1 VSSDSKVRPEYAT
14 RSSELSNRGTSGGKF
29 ITLEGGEGAGKS
41 TQQKLLVAA
50 LTRAGKE
57 AIATREPG
65 GAKGADEI
73 RALLLNGAAER
84 WDPISEALLM
94 VAARRRHLLE
104 TVWPALD
111 AGKFVVSDR
120 FADSTM
126 AYQGY
131 GGGLDRARL
140 AELHRLVAEDFAP
153 DLTLIFD
160 VPVETGLVRAAKR
173 HGGEA
178 RFEGKGRDYHERVRQ
193 GFLAIAKAEPKRCVV
208 IDASRDIEA
217 VSAATLQAVRERLA
231 ILA

>member
-1 VSSDSKVRPEYAT
+1 
-14 RSSELSNRGTSGGKF
+14 
-29 ITLEGGEGAGKS
+29 
-41 TQQKLLVAA
+41 VAA
-50 LTRAGKE
+50 LIRAGKD

-73 RALLLNGAAER
+73 RALLVNGATDR
-84 WDPISEALLM
+84 WDPVSEALLM
-94 VAARRRHLLE
+94 VAARRQHLLE

-131 GGGLDRARL
+131 AGGLDRTRL
-140 AELHRLVAEDFAP
+140 AELHRFIAEDFTP

-160 VPVETGLVRAAKR
+160 VPVEIGLARAASR
-173 HGGEA
+173 RDGEA
-178 RFEGKGRDYHERVRQ
+178 RFEAKGLDYHERVRQ
-193 GFLAIAKAEPKRCVV
+193 GFLAIAQAEPQRCVV
-208 IDASRDIEA
+208 IDASLDLET
-217 VSAATLQAVRERLA
+217 VSAAVLQALRDRLA

>member
-1 VSSDSKVRPEYAT
+1 M
-14 RSSELSNRGTSGGKF
+14 
-29 ITLEGGEGAGKS
+29 
-41 TQQKLLVAA
+41 AA
-50 LTRAGKE
+50 LTRAGTE
-57 AIATREPG
+57 TIATREPG

-73 RALLLNGAAER
+73 RALLVTGPAER

-104 TVWPALD
+104 TVWPALE
-111 AGKFVVSDR
+111 AGKYVVCDR
-120 FADSTM
+120 FADSTL

-131 GGGLDRARL
+131 GGGLDPKRL
-140 AELHRLVAEDFAP
+140 AELHRLIAEDFAP

-160 VPVETGLVRAAKR
+160 VPVEIGLARAAKR

-178 RFEGKGRDYHERVRQ
+178 RFEAKGRDYHERVRH

-208 IDASRDIEA
+208 IDASRDVEA
-217 VSAATLQAVRERLA
+217 VSAAALQAIRERLA

>member
-1 VSSDSKVRPEYAT
+1 
-14 RSSELSNRGTSGGKF
+14 
-29 ITLEGGEGAGKS
+29 
-41 TQQKLLVAA
+41 VAA
-50 LTRAGKE
+50 LTRAGKD

-73 RALLLNGAAER
+73 RALLVNGTADR
-84 WDPISEALLM
+84 WDSISEALLM

-104 TVWPALD
+104 TVWPALT

-131 GGGLDRARL
+131 AGGLDRAQL
-140 AELHRLVAEDFAP
+140 AALHRLIADDFTP

-160 VPVETGLVRAAKR
+160 VPVEVGLARAAAR
-173 HGGEA
+173 RGGEA
-178 RFEGKGRDYHERVRQ
+178 RFEAKGRDYHERVRQ
-193 GFLAIAKAEPKRCVV
+193 GFLSIAQAEPQRCVV
-208 IDASRDIEA
+208 IDASCDLET
-217 VSAATLQAVRERLA
+217 VSAATLQAIRDRLA

>member
-1 VSSDSKVRPEYAT
+1 
-14 RSSELSNRGTSGGKF
+14 
-29 ITLEGGEGAGKS
+29 
-41 TQQKLLVAA
+41 VAA
-50 LTRAGKE
+50 LVRAGKE
-57 AIATREPG
+57 TIATREPG

-73 RALLLNGAAER
+73 RALLLNGTADR

-120 FADSTM
+120 FADSTL

-131 GGGLDRARL
+131 GGGLDHTRL
-140 AELHRLVAEDFAP
+140 AELHRLIAEDFAP

-160 VPVETGLVRAAKR
+160 VPVEIGLARAATR

-178 RFEGKGRDYHERVRQ
+178 RFEAKGRDYHERVRQ

-208 IDASRDIEA
+208 IDASGDVET
-217 VSAATLQAVRERLA
+217 VSTAALQALRDRLA
-231 ILA
+231 IMA

>member
-1 VSSDSKVRPEYAT
+1 M
-14 RSSELSNRGTSGGKF
+14 
-29 ITLEGGEGAGKS
+29 
-41 TQQKLLVAA
+41 AA
-50 LTRAGKE
+50 LTRAGKD

-73 RALLLNGAAER
+73 RALLLNGSTER

-131 GGGLDRARL
+131 GGGLDRTRL
-140 AELHRLVAEDFAP
+140 AELHRLIAEDFAP

-160 VPVETGLVRAAKR
+160 VPVETGLARASAR
-173 HGGEA
+173 HGGET
-178 RFEGKGRDYHERVRQ
+178 RFEAKGLEYHERVRQ

-208 IDASRDIEA
+208 IDASLDVET
-217 VSAATLQAVRERLA
+217 VSAAALQALRDRLA
-231 ILA
+231 IVA

>member
-1 VSSDSKVRPEYAT
+1 
-14 RSSELSNRGTSGGKF
+14 
-29 ITLEGGEGAGKS
+29 
-41 TQQKLLVAA
+41 VAA
-50 LTRAGKE
+50 LKSAGKD
-57 AIATREPG
+57 ATATREPG

-73 RALLLNGAAER
+73 RALLLNGPAER
-84 WDPISEALLM
+84 WDPVSEALLM
-94 VAARRRHLLE
+94 VAARRRHLIE
-104 TVWPALD
+104 TVWPALA

-131 GGGLDRARL
+131 GGGLDRKRL
-140 AELHRLVAEDFAP
+140 AQLHRLIAEDFAP

-160 VPVETGLVRAAKR
+160 VPVEIGLTRAAQR
-173 HGGEA
+173 RDGEG
-178 RFEGKGRDYHERVRQ
+178 RFEAKGRDYHDRVRQ

-208 IDASRDIEA
+208 IDASQDLEA

>member
-1 VSSDSKVRPEYAT
+1 M
-14 RSSELSNRGTSGGKF
+14 
-29 ITLEGGEGAGKS
+29 
-41 TQQKLLVAA
+41 AA
-50 LTRAGKE
+50 LTHTGKE

-73 RALLLNGAAER
+73 RALLLNGPADR

-94 VAARRRHLLE
+94 IAARRQHLLQ

-120 FADSTM
+120 FADSTV

-131 GGGLDRARL
+131 GGGLDRKRL
-140 AELHRLVAEDFAP
+140 AELHRLIAQDFAP

-160 VPVETGLVRAAKR
+160 VPVEVGLARAANR
-173 HGGEA
+173 HGAEA
-178 RFEGKGRDYHERVRQ
+178 RFEAKDRDYHERVRQ
-193 GFLAIAKAEPKRCVV
+193 GFLAIAKTEPKRCVV

-217 VSAATLQAVRERLA
+217 VSAATLQALRDRLA